1 MNQGLVYAA
10 AEKLLAAV
18 TAYFENGEDAK
29 LFQSRDLA
37 DCVLSHA
44 AAGGVAAMAAG
55 VLPGA
60 GSVIS
65 AAIATGAIWRMYIK
79 VCQIIGVSFGKNKL
93 KAISS
98 AVLTNLITQLAG
110 IFAMQVA
117 ASFIPG
123 AGLVIV
129 GVGNFTVT
137 YFAGLIFL
145 NVLTKIFQ
153 AKRTDIEEMSN
164 EEWVNSIKMAFSSID
179 KKAVLNEAKNLFMQ
193 MRKDGS
199 LDEAG
204 KNIDISTEE
213 DN

>member
-1 MNQGLVYAA
+1 MKEYSELKKRAMLAKQRLKMGYWNRLEKEREEFLRREGNSAENQRKIKEIQRAR
-10 AEKLLAAV
+10 
-18 TAYFENGEDAK
+18 FIRENVECINK
-29 LFQSRDLA
+29 A
-37 DCVLSHA
+37 D
-44 AAGGVAAMAAG
+44 
-55 VLPGA
+55 
-60 GSVIS
+60 IS
-65 AAIATGAIWRMYIK
+65 ERERMYIK